1 MSDLRFE
8 PDYSINETLVRKN
21 YFKWAEAL
29 GKIARLCRSRPF
41 DVSRQTLAEVLDEIE
56 DIAQKALEEE

>member
-8 PDYSINETLVRKN
+8 PDYDINETLVRKN
-21 YFKWAEAL
+21 YFQWAEAL

-41 DVSRQTLAEVLDEIE
+41 DVSRQTLAEFLDEIE